1 MKTKCQWFNPPQAY
15 SDSSGLQFTTS
26 ANTDFW
32 QHTHYHFYR
41 DNGHFYY
48 WHSKA
53 VKLSLQVEVQV
64 NANSKF
70 DQAGIMLRK
79 DAHNWLKISAEWLSV
94 EEAALGSVNTLAGK
108 SDWASQSIKPAKSW
122 ILRVDISQQD
132 AIISVQSGQHWQQLR
147 VLDISH
153 IRKADWICLGL
164 YGCSPDGPGCEVI
177 FQHIEFHESAL

>member
-1 MKTKCQWFNPPQAY
+1 MTKIGQWLNPPQHQ
-15 SDSSGLQFTTS
+15 SDGPPLRFSTS

-53 VKLSLQVEVQV
+53 ATLSLRVEVQV
-64 NANSKF
+64 NATTKY

-79 DAHNWLKISAEWLSV
+79 DAHNWLKISAEWLSP

-108 SDWASQSIKPAKSW
+108 SDWASQSVKPAKSW
-122 ILRVDISQQD
+122 VLKIDISQQD
-132 AIISVQSGQHWQQLR
+132 ALISVLSGQNWQQVR

-153 IRKADWICLGL
+153 IRDKDQICVGI
-164 YGCSPDGPGCEVI
+164 YGCSPNGEGCDVI
-177 FQHIEFHESAL
+177 FHCIAFSESG

>member
-1 MKTKCQWFNPPQAY
+1 MTTTYQWFNPPLHY
-15 SDSSGLQFTTS
+15 SGEPPLQFTTD

-48 WHSKA
+48 WKSKA
-53 VKLSLQVEVQV
+53 ARLSLLVEVQV

-79 DAHNWLKISAEWLSV
+79 DAHNWLKISAEWLSP

-122 ILRVDISQQD
+122 ILKIEISQHD
-132 AIISVQSGQHWQQLR
+132 AIVSALSGQSWQQLR

-153 IRKADWICLGL
+153 IRDKDLICLGI
-164 YGCSPDGPGCEVI
+164 YGCSPDGPGCEIIV
-177 FQHIEFHESAL
+177 QRIEFNESAL